1 MRSRAVPRISTG
13 LPAAPLPAT
22 GSITVR
28 LSHGCRKM
36 PPTSD
41 PRIVP
46 ATSASDVPDIVLVSD
61 LVESWTSHY
70 AFLARLYGSRLVDM
84 TWLASRGKSGMCV
97 CFSPAIQHH
106 RVFYVTQRFQ
116 RDRKEY
122 VAALH
127 QASAKAGVIRS
138 GKSEVPRF
146 EVVNGEPPST
156 ATLAF
161 PRCACALVAR
171 EGKVFHNPLDLK
183 ALISHLTCL
192 CAGQKLPPTLVV
204 AAA

>member
-28 LSHGCRKM
+28 MSHGCRKM

-41 PRIVP
+41 PQIIP
-46 ATSASDVPDIVLVSD
+46 ATSAADVPDIVLVTD

-70 AFLARLYGSRLVDM
+70 AFLARLYGSRLVDV
-84 TWLASRGKSGMCV
+84 TWLASRGKSGVCV
-97 CFSPAIQHH
+97 CFSPAIQQR
-106 RVFYVTQRFQ
+106 RVFYVAQRFQ
-116 RDRKEY
+116 NDRKEY

-127 QASAKAGVIRS
+127 QASSKAGVIRP
-138 GKSEVPRF
+138 GKSEAPRF
-146 EVVNGEPPST
+146 EVVNGEPP

-161 PRCACALVAR
+161 PRCTYALVAR
-171 EGKVFHNPLDLK
+171 EGTVYHK
-183 ALISHLTCL
+183 ALVSHLTFL
-192 CAGQKLPPTLVV
+192 CAGQKLPPTIVV